1 MAVTKKGVTSDWLAW
16 ELDGNHRPSRENATV
31 AINQTIEDGQPV
43 SLDASGDIVVFDGT
57 GAVAGIA
64 IGTVKTTAEKGK
76 GVILAHQARIVA
88 EKLKVEAN
96 DLATVVAGLKTL
108 GITTVR
114 SA

>member
-1 MAVTKKGVTSDWLAW
+1 MI
-16 ELDGNHRPSRENATV
+16 ATV
-31 AINQTIEDGQPV
+31 A
-43 SLDASGDIVVFDGT
+43 FDGT

-64 IGTVKTTAEKGK
+64 IGAVKTTTEKGE

-88 EKLKVEAN
+88 EKLKVEAD
-96 DLATVVAGLKTL
+96 DLATVVAGLKAL

>member
-1 MAVTKKGVTSDWLAW
+1 MGVAKKGVTSDWLAW
-16 ELDGNHRPSRENATV
+16 ELDGNHNPSRENVTV
-31 AINQTIEDGQPV
+31 AADQTIEDGQPV
-43 SLDASGDIVVFDGT
+43 SLNASGDIVAFNGT

-64 IGTVKTTAEKGK
+64 IGAVKTTADKGK

-88 EKLKVEAN
+88 EKLKVEAD